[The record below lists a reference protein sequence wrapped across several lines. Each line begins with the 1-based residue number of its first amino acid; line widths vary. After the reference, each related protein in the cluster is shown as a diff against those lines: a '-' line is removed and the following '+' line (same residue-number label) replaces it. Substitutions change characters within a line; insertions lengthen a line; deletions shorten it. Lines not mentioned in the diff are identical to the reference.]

1 MKTTTALKLARTLVL
16 IGCALF
22 EVSAHSQQLTIMQL
36 QAALKDQ
43 YTPQAVQA
51 TGYVLGAYDAMSGIT
66 HCPAG
71 MAPTRETLVKWT
83 REGLERYHGPNKG
96 ADHLLAA
103 VFAQRAP
110 CAKRGLT

>member
-1 MKTTTALKLARTLVL
+1 MNPVIKPLIL

-36 QAALKDQ
+36 QTALKEQ
-43 YTPQAVQA
+43 YTPEAVRA
-51 TGYVLGAYDAMSGIT
+51 TGYIMGAYDAMTGIV
-66 HCPAG
+66 HCPTG
-71 MAPTRETLVKWT
+71 MTPTAAQLVAQV
-83 REGLERYHGPNKG
+83 RDGLARYHGPNRG

-110 CAKRGLT
+110 CAKKGLT

>member
-1 MKTTTALKLARTLVL
+1 
-16 IGCALF
+16 
-22 EVSAHSQQLTIMQL
+22 VSAYSQQLTIAQL

-51 TGYVLGAYDAMSGIT
+51 TGYVLGAYDAMTGIT
-66 HCPAG
+66 HCPTG
-71 MAPTRETLVKWT
+71 MAPTRETLLKWT
-83 REGLERYHGPNKG
+83 REGLERYHGPNRG

>member
-1 MKTTTALKLARTLVL
+1 MNRVIKPLIL

-22 EVSAHSQQLTIMQL
+22 EVSAYSQQLTIMQL
-36 QAALKDQ
+36 KDALKHQ

-51 TGYVLGAYDAMSGIT
+51 TGYVLGAYDAMTGIV
-66 HCPAG
+66 HCPTG
-71 MAPTRETLVKWT
+71 MTPTRDTLIKWT
-83 REGLERYHGPNKG
+83 QEGLERYHGPNRG

-110 CAKRGLT
+110 CAKKGLT

>member
-1 MKTTTALKLARTLVL
+1 MKETTVLKPVKIIIL

-22 EVSAHSQQLTIMQL
+22 EVSAYSQQLTIAQL

-51 TGYVLGAYDAMSGIT
+51 TGYVLGAYDAMTGIT
-66 HCPAG
+66 HCPTG
-71 MAPTRETLVKWT
+71 MAPTRETLLKWT
-83 REGLERYHGPNKG
+83 REGLERYHGPNRG